1 MRFCPYLRQP
11 HKSPERSSTVT
22 WHTILSCG
30 YFLLKTDDFIH
41 FSFSSLNKKKKKKK
55 TLLTSFWIEVAEIA
69 WAVKQWTQMAFV
81 VNLAADAVIV
91 AVNVVMVDFWG
102 LGRQKEEN

>member
-1 MRFCPYLRQP
+1 M
-11 HKSPERSSTVT
+11 
-22 WHTILSCG
+22 
-30 YFLLKTDDFIH
+30 
-41 FSFSSLNKKKKKKK
+41 
-55 TLLTSFWIEVAEIA
+55 AEIA